1 MAHKHDAMGYPLPDG
16 DAFEEQLEC
25 LMVFIPARDEYR
37 RAFRSALGYF
47 QNWVAWQRDT
57 DKRGIDAAHSWELAN
72 FLTWECY
79 DMNTCETILALL
91 TEIRDN
97 TGLYCCDIVDVSD
110 GDQYT
115 DPVDDG
121 TGNVPQNVIDAGY
134 ATGVSDWAGFDDYKC
149 IVAHL
154 MIDNMAAQT
163 AKMLTYMLPSGA
175 VLGGVAAL
183 AAIAAV
189 ILTGG
194 GAVLVYGIVLAI
206 ALASGLYAAASLLG
220 EAGLSDLVDD
230 LATHHDAL
238 ACAIYLAD
246 GSDSA
251 VVALKAEIDILFS
264 APASTFLKSLNV
276 SAQLKALYA
285 GRYDLQNV
293 AQILADEGYV
303 PGDFE
308 CCVPA
313 PPAGAFAW
321 PIEITNVAF
330 PPDDATFTT
339 HSSSWDSDGFTMDV
353 THHPDSGHYY
363 NVTLTLAASPYWG
376 TGSHRGIVYRGVRYT
391 YNSPQ
396 DIVPDGGIQDVNE
409 PAGYDN
415 TNQWRMLY
423 SSPYP
428 DFDDDIEAYLGITF
442 SGVFGTHGLQQNP
455 DQSRTLVLRF
465 WCKDIND
472 PNHRWN
478 GYMTQMYWA
487 IDNN

>member
-1 MAHKHDAMGYPLPDG
+1 MSRKHDVMGYPLPEG
-16 DAFEEQLEC
+16 DAFEQETEC

-47 QNWVAWQRDT
+47 SNWVAWERDT
-57 DKRGIDAAHSWELAN
+57 DKRGRDAAHSWELAN
-72 FLTWECY
+72 YLTWSCY
-79 DMNTCETILALL
+79 DMNTCETMLALL

-97 TGLYCCDIVDVSD
+97 TGIYCCDVVDISD

-115 DPVDDG
+115 DVVDDG
-121 TGNVPQNVIDAGY
+121 VGNVPQSIIDAGY
-134 ATGVSDWAGFDDYKC
+134 ATGPADWAGFDDYKC
-149 IVAHL
+149 IISHL
-154 MIDNMAAQT
+154 MVDNIRAQT
-163 AKMLTYMLPSGA
+163 VIMQERMLPSGA
-175 VLGGVAAL
+175 LVGGIAAAAAIALVIFTAGGAAL
-183 AAIAAV
+183 A
-189 ILTGG
+189 
-194 GAVLVYGIVLAI
+194 YGIVLA
-206 ALASGLYAAASLLG
+206 LGGVSTLYAALALLG
-220 EAGLSDLVDD
+220 EVGLDDVVDD
-230 LATHHDAL
+230 LLTHHDAL
-238 ACAIYLAD
+238 ACAIYQAD
-246 GSDSA
+246 GSDGA
-251 VVALKAEIDILFS
+251 VVALKDEIDVLFG
-264 APASTFLKSLNV
+264 ALPAAFLKTLNLEP
-276 SAQLKALYA
+276 QLKALYN
-285 GRYDLQNV
+285 GRYDQENI

-308 CCVPA
+308 CCVPEA
-313 PPAGAFAW
+313 PSGAFAW
-321 PIEITNVAF
+321 PIEITNVSF

-339 HSSSWDSDGFTMDV
+339 HSSSWDEDGFTMDV

-376 TGSHRGIVYRGVRYT
+376 TGNHRGIVYRGVRYT

-396 DIVPDGGIQDVNE
+396 DIVPDGGIQDVNA

-415 TNQWRMLY
+415 TNQWRMVY
-423 SSPYP
+423 SSPYA

-472 PNHRWN
+472 PEHRWN
-478 GYMTQMYWA
+478 GYLTQMYWA